1 MKFYIKRL
9 IFIITLSSIS
19 NISLSHE
26 FWIDPKNYH
35 LSKNENAIANIF
47 IGENFEG
54 SPIPFT
60 KEYFKISFLHSKDGK
75 SKIKG
80 RLGDIPALNIKKM
93 SKGLNV
99 IQIESVTKYVEYEKL
114 VKFEIFTRE
123 KGYPNL
129 AQKHRENLSLIHI

>member
-1 MKFYIKRL
+1 MKFTLKRL
-9 IFIITLSSIS
+9 IFIIILTSITK
-19 NISLSHE
+19 ISLSHE

-35 LSKNENAIANIF
+35 LSNNEKAVANIF
-47 IGENFEG
+47 VGENFEG

-80 RLGDIPALNIKKM
+80 RLGDIPALNIIKM

-99 IQIESVTKYVEYEKL
+99 IQ
-114 VKFEIFTRE
+114 
-123 KGYPNL
+123 
-129 AQKHRENLSLIHI
+129 LSLIHI

>member
-9 IFIITLSSIS
+9 IFIIILSSIS

-35 LSKNENAIANIF
+35 LLNDEKGIANIF

-80 RLGDIPALNIKKM
+80 R
-93 SKGLNV
+93 
-99 IQIESVTKYVEYEKL
+99 
-114 VKFEIFTRE
+114 
-123 KGYPNL
+123 
-129 AQKHRENLSLIHI
+129 